1 MTKDR
6 LFFLLD
12 NEGVFYV
19 LMVLEAQ
26 ADAWGVRR
34 N

>member
-19 LMVLEAQ
+19 LMVLEVEAH
-26 ADAWGVRR
+26 AWSVGR